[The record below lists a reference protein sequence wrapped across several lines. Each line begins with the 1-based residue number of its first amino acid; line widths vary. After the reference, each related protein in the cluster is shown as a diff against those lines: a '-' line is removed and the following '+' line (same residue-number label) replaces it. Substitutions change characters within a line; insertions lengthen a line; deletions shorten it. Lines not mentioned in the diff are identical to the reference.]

1 MKVLAVFDEQTTL
14 VSEGVL
20 FVTVSKFC
28 KHNHQGLEWFEFKDA
43 PSAIQTVTDVI
54 EKQDED
60 KVRIY
65 VQRGD
70 DHVADGVCT
79 VGQLEEFFGGLEGIA
94 VATQQRLKTP
104 QV

>member
-28 KHNHQGLEWFEFKDA
+28 KYNHQGLEWFEFKDA
-43 PSAIQTVTDVI
+43 QSAIKIVSDVI
-54 EKQDED
+54 TKHDVD

-70 DHVADGVCT
+70 VYVIDGTCT
-79 VGQLEEFFGGLEGIA
+79 VGQLEEFFGGLA
-94 VATQQRLKTP
+94 
-104 QV
+104 